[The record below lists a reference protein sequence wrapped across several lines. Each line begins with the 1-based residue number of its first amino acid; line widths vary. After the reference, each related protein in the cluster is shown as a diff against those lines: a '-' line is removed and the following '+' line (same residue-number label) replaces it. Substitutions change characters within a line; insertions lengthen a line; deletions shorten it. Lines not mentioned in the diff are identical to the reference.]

1 MPSRGGPQGSIDES
15 AARSDRSSTRCQFAK
30 DELLQLAACLLLAH
44 QVFCRVCNKIDRLF
58 LPPCTLPTYL
68 PRQICTRRQRK
79 ASLSLSLSLSLRPH
93 TPTHTH
99 RDTRPTPFTIAVCR
113 LPFFLQHSLLD
124 KPLASLPLPLSQSDQ
139 SALPE
144 AVFHPQARI
153 WPSWTDRTLLATDL
167 FFLLTL
173 DHTPCVG
180 PTDLPKADHHDRV
193 HPILLSSSAGSRT
206 ISRRLCY
213 PLPGLHAALTV
224 LSLLSLSRPRL
235 SAWTRILA

>member
-30 DELLQLAACLLLAH
+30 DELLQLVACLLLVH

-79 ASLSLSLSLSLRPH
+79 ASLSLSLPISAPTH
-93 TPTHTH
+93 DHTHTH

-144 AVFHPQARI
+144 DVFHPQARI
-153 WPSWTDRTLLATDL
+153 WPSWTDRQDFASNRLVLLAYTGPH
-167 FFLLTL
+167 TL
-173 DHTPCVG
+173 CWS
-180 PTDLPKADHHDRV
+180 DRFAQ
-193 HPILLSSSAGSRT
+193 S
-206 ISRRLCY
+206 
-213 PLPGLHAALTV
+213 
-224 LSLLSLSRPRL
+224 
-235 SAWTRILA
+235 